1 MGSMAQP
8 LRRCPLAV
16 RPLLLEQFILLHRA
30 IVKILPS
37 RDRLLLPGNQPVA
50 TTAAALPVSR
60 LGKLDT

>member
-16 RPLLLEQFILLHRA
+16 RPLPLEQFILLHRA
-30 IVKILPS
+30 IVKILLG

-60 LGKLDT
+60 LGKPDT